1 MEDFLK
7 TEFSEW
13 SNATTKDTLEWVQ
26 DVAENPDRYS
36 DKDLKI
42 SLTIVDLLLQFLK
55 REARLL
61 EAVTKVGNSAAITT
75 AVLREVG
82 RVAARGGSR

>member
-26 DVAENPDRYS
+26 DVSENPDRYS
-36 DKDLKI
+36 DNDLKI
-42 SLTIVDLLLQFLK
+42 SLTIVDLLLQFLE
-55 REARLL
+55 REA
-61 EAVTKVGNSAAITT
+61 
-75 AVLREVG
+75 
-82 RVAARGGSR
+82 